1 MMFSVFSA
9 EAAGAAIASAID
21 DRTKTE
27 RNIGTPLVVL
37 PGIHPDVQATLTA
50 GGGLCGTPW
59 LRPAFAYAALV
70 ANRVRIS
77 IGSESSELPLV
88 DGVVERFSL
97 ARGLEPADAERL
109 GKVVHG
115 LAAWII
121 ERAYPDDPTGELV
134 VQLEL
139 AEGAVRCTIE
149 DWGEPITAFGG
160 GLDSIP
166 SELAGI
172 EAMTHDLRL
181 VNLGREGK
189 RLSAAVEA
197 SGVTPEEHVALAQF
211 ARESGESE
219 ATADQVE
226 VRNTELNDVEAVS
239 RLLYTNYGLG
249 YGHPNFYRPRWV
261 EAEIEAGRLHS
272 TVAVLAGEI
281 VGHHALLLEKSGQ
294 AGETGV
300 AVVHP
305 AYRGLGIFNRLF
317 EHTIERAR
325 AAKVEA
331 VYARAVTAHP
341 FSQRA
346 EHSRGY
352 RESAL
357 MLGSV
362 PKGKDE
368 SGNPTPRAASLLTFL
383 PLDRSPRPV
392 SFPERYAEPLRAAY
406 ANLELETVE
415 PQRER
420 ALEQLGERRSAQIE
434 RDEQR
439 VSSVITVSR
448 WGEEGRAQMVDAVR
462 SAVHHHD
469 DVSYCDLDLET
480 LSSGELDEAI
490 QQLREFDYFYCGL
503 ALCAAAGHDH
513 LRMQA
518 LMSDDVELE
527 AIVLDSEYA
536 QGLRETIFA
545 DRAPASPL

>member
-1 MMFSVFSA
+1 M
-9 EAAGAAIASAID
+9 
-21 DRTKTE
+21 
-27 RNIGTPLVVL
+27 
-37 PGIHPDVQATLTA
+37 
-50 GGGLCGTPW
+50 
-59 LRPAFAYAALV
+59 

-77 IGSESSELPLV
+77 IGSETSELVLV
-88 DGVVERFSL
+88 DVVVERFSL
-97 ARGLEPADAERL
+97 ARGLETADAERL

-149 DWGEPITAFGG
+149 DWGEPIAAFGG
-160 GLDSIP
+160 GLDGTP
-166 SELAGI
+166 PELAEI
-172 EAMTHDLRL
+172 ESMTHDLRL
-181 VNLGREGK
+181 VNLGRDGK
-189 RLSAAVEA
+189 RLSAAVDA
-197 SGVTPEEHVALAQF
+197 VGVVPEEHVAFAQF
-211 ARESGESE
+211 ARETGEGE

-226 VRNTELNDVEAVS
+226 IHNTTLAEVEAVS

-249 YGHPNFYRPRWV
+249 YGHPDFYRPRWV

-281 VGHHALLLEKSGQ
+281 VGHHALLLEKSGE

-325 AAKVEA
+325 AAEVEA

-341 FSQRA
+341 YSQRA

-362 PKGKDE
+362 PQGKDE
-368 SGNPTPRAASLLTFL
+368 SGEPTKRAASLLTFL

-415 PQRER
+415 PQEER
-420 ALEQLGERRSAQIE
+420 ALEELDERPSAQIE
-434 RDEQR
+434 RDKQR
-439 VSSVITVSR
+439 CSSLITVSR
-448 WGEEGRAQMVDAVR
+448 WGDEGRSQMIDAVR

-469 DVSYCDLDLET
+469 DVAYCDLDLEALT
-480 LSSGELDEAI
+480 ADQLDEAI
-490 QQLREFDYFYCGL
+490 EQLREFDFFYCGL

-545 DRAPASPL
+545 DRAPVSPL

>member
-1 MMFSVFSA
+1 MLSVVSA
-9 EAAGAAIASAID
+9 DAAGAAIAITSA

-37 PGIHPDVQATLTA
+37 PGFHPDLHATITA
-50 GGGLCGTPW
+50 GGGLCGITRFEPD
-59 LRPAFAYAALV
+59 FAYAALV

-77 IGSESSELPLV
+77 IGSESSELDLV
-88 DGVVERFSL
+88 EGVVERFSL
-97 ARGLEPADAERL
+97 ARNLQPADAERL
-109 GKVVHG
+109 GQVVRG

-513 LRMQA
+513 LRMQS

-527 AIVLDSEYA
+527 AIVLDSDYA
-536 QGLRETIFA
+536 KGLRETIFA
-545 DRAPASPL
+545 DRAPVSAV

>member
-1 MMFSVFSA
+1 M
-9 EAAGAAIASAID
+9 
-21 DRTKTE
+21 
-27 RNIGTPLVVL
+27 
-37 PGIHPDVQATLTA
+37 
-50 GGGLCGTPW
+50 
-59 LRPAFAYAALV
+59 

-77 IGSESSELPLV
+77 IGSENSELTLV

-97 ARGLEPADAERL
+97 ARSLEPADAERL
-109 GKVVHG
+109 AKVVHG

-139 AEGAVRCTIE
+139 AEGSVRCTIE
-149 DWGEPITAFGG
+149 DWGEPVAAFGG
-160 GLDSIP
+160 GLDGTP
-166 SELAGI
+166 PELAEI
-172 EAMTHDLRL
+172 EALTHDLRL
-181 VNLGREGK
+181 LNLGRDGK

-197 SGVTPEEHVALAQF
+197 NGVVPEELVAFAQF
-211 ARESGESE
+211 ARETGESD

-226 VRNTELNDVEAVS
+226 IRNTELADVEAVS

-249 YGHPNFYRPRWV
+249 YGHPDFYRPRWV

-272 TVAVLAGEI
+272 SVAVLAGEV
-281 VGHHALLLEKSGQ
+281 VGHHALVLEKSGE
-294 AGETGV
+294 AGETGI

-317 EHTIERAR
+317 ERTIERAR
-325 AAKVEA
+325 EAEVEA

-341 FSQRA
+341 YSQRA

-362 PKGKDE
+362 PKGKDD
-368 SGNPTPRAASLLTFL
+368 GGKPTPRAASLLTFL

-406 ANLELETVE
+406 TNLDLEAVK
-415 PQRER
+415 PDRER
-420 ALEQLGERRSAQIE
+420 ALEELGDRPSAQIE

-439 VSSVITVSR
+439 VSSLITVSR
-448 WGEEGRAQMVDAVR
+448 WGEEGRAQMIDAVR

-469 DVSYCDLDLET
+469 DVAYCDLDLET
-480 LSSGELDEAI
+480 LSAAELDEAVE
-490 QQLREFDYFYCGL
+490 QLREFDFFYCGL
-503 ALCAAAGHDH
+503 ALCAAASHDH

-527 AIVLDSEYA
+527 AIVLDSDYA

-545 DRAPASPL
+545 DRAPVSPV

>member
-1 MMFSVFSA
+1 M
-9 EAAGAAIASAID
+9 
-21 DRTKTE
+21 
-27 RNIGTPLVVL
+27 
-37 PGIHPDVQATLTA
+37 
-50 GGGLCGTPW
+50 
-59 LRPAFAYAALV
+59 

-77 IGSESSELPLV
+77 IGSETSELVLV

-115 LAAWII
+115 LAAWVI
-121 ERAYPDDPTGELV
+121 ERAYPGDPTGELV

-149 DWGEPITAFGG
+149 DWGEPIAAFGG
-160 GLDSIP
+160 GLDRMP
-166 SELAGI
+166 PELAEI
-172 EAMTHDLRL
+172 EALTHDLRL

-189 RLSAAVEA
+189 RLSAAIEA
-197 SGVTPEEHVALAQF
+197 EGVVPEELVAFAQF

-226 VRNTELNDVEAVS
+226 IHDTKLSDVEAVS

-249 YGHPNFYRPRWV
+249 YGHPNFYQPRWV

-272 TVAVLAGEI
+272 TVAVLAGEV
-281 VGHHALLLEKSGQ
+281 VGHHALLLEKSDE

-325 AAKVEA
+325 AVEVEA

-341 FSQRA
+341 YSQRA

-352 RESAL
+352 RETAL

-362 PKGKDE
+362 PQGKDD
-368 SGNPTPRAASLLTFL
+368 SGQPTPRAASLLTFL
-383 PLDRSPRPV
+383 PLEREPRAV
-392 SFPERYAEPLRAAY
+392 SFPERYAGPLEAAY
-406 ANLELETVE
+406 TNLELETVE
-415 PQRER
+415 ADRER
-420 ALEQLGERRSAQIE
+420 ALGELDDRPAAKIE

-439 VSSVITVSR
+439 RSSLITVSR
-448 WGEEGRAQMVDAVR
+448 WGEEGRAGMVDAVR

-469 DVSYCDLDLET
+469 DVVYCDLDLET
-480 LSSGELDEAI
+480 LSSADLDEAI
-490 QQLREFDYFYCGL
+490 QQLREFDFFYCGL
-503 ALCAAAGHDH
+503 ALCASAGHDH
-513 LRMQA
+513 LRLQA
-518 LMSDDVELE
+518 LMSDDIQLDG
-527 AIVLDSEYA
+527 IVLDSDYA
-536 QGLRETIFA
+536 QQLRETIFA
-545 DRAPASPL
+545 DRAPSSRV

>member
-1 MMFSVFSA
+1 MLRACSA
-9 EAAGAAIASAID
+9 EAAGAAIAIAID
-21 DRTKTE
+21 DKTKTE
-27 RNIGTPLVVL
+27 RNIDTPLVVL
-37 PGIHPDVQATLTA
+37 PGLHPDVREIITSEA
-50 GGGLCGTPW
+50 GLCVTSRFR
-59 LRPAFAYAALV
+59 LLFAYSAQV

-77 IGSESSELPLV
+77 IGSETSELVLV

-97 ARGLEPADAERL
+97 ARGLETADAERL

-121 ERAYPDDPTGELV
+121 ERAYPGDPTGELV

-139 AEGAVRCTIE
+139 AEGSVRCTIE

-160 GLDSIP
+160 GLDGTP
-166 SELAGI
+166 PELAEI
-172 EAMTHDLRL
+172 EAITHDLRL

-197 SGVTPEEHVALAQF
+197 KGVVPEELVAFAQF

-226 VRNTELNDVEAVS
+226 IHDTKLSDVEAVS

-249 YGHPNFYRPRWV
+249 YGHPNFYQPRWV

-272 TVAVLAGEI
+272 TVAVLAGEV
-281 VGHHALLLEKSGQ
+281 VGHHALVLEKSGE
-294 AGETGV
+294 AGETGI

-317 EHTIERAR
+317 ERTIERAR
-325 AAKVEA
+325 VAKVEA

-341 FSQRA
+341 YSQRA

-362 PKGKDE
+362 PQGKDE
-368 SGNPTPRAASLLTFL
+368 SGQPTPRAASLLTFL
-383 PLDRSPRPV
+383 PLDLSPRPV
-392 SFPERYAEPLRAAY
+392 SFPERYGEPLRAAY
-406 ANLELETVE
+406 ATLELETVAPE
-415 PQRER
+415 PEQ
-420 ALEQLGERRSAQIE
+420 ALEQLGDRPSAAIE

-439 VSSVITVSR
+439 RSSVITVSR
-448 WGEEGRAQMVDAVR
+448 WGEEGRSQMVDAVR

-469 DVSYCDLDLET
+469 DVAYCDLDLET
-480 LSSGELDEAI
+480 LTAEELDEAI
-490 QQLREFDYFYCGL
+490 DQLREFDFFYCGL
-503 ALCAAAGHDH
+503 ALCASAGHDH
-513 LRMQA
+513 LRMQS

-527 AIVLDSEYA
+527 AIVLDSDYA
-536 QGLRETIFA
+536 QGLRETVFA
-545 DRAPASPL
+545 DRAPASPA

>member
-1 MMFSVFSA
+1 MLRACSA
-9 EAAGAAIASAID
+9 EAAGAAIAIAID
-21 DRTKTE
+21 DKTKTE
-27 RNIGTPLVVL
+27 RNIDTPLAVL
-37 PGIHPDVQATLTA
+37 PGIHPDVREIITSEA
-50 GGGLCGTPW
+50 GLCVTSRFR
-59 LRPAFAYAALV
+59 LLFAYSAQV

-77 IGSESSELPLV
+77 IGSETSELVLV

-97 ARGLEPADAERL
+97 ARGLEPSDAERL
-109 GKVVHG
+109 GQVVHK
-115 LAAWII
+115 LAQWLI
-121 ERAYPDDPTGELV
+121 ERAYPGDPTGELV

-139 AEGAVRCTIE
+139 AEGSVRCTIE

-160 GLDSIP
+160 GLDGTP
-166 SELAGI
+166 PELAEL
-172 EAMTHDLRL
+172 EAITHDLRL

-197 SGVTPEEHVALAQF
+197 KGVVPEELVAFAQF

-226 VRNTELNDVEAVS
+226 IHDTKLSDVEAVS

-249 YGHPNFYRPRWV
+249 YGHPNFYQPRWV

-272 TVAVLAGEI
+272 TVAVLAGEV
-281 VGHHALLLEKSGQ
+281 VGHHALVLEKSGE
-294 AGETGV
+294 AGETGI

-317 EHTIERAR
+317 ERTIERAR
-325 AAKVEA
+325 AAEVEA

-341 FSQRA
+341 YSQRA

-362 PKGKDE
+362 PQGKDE
-368 SGNPTPRAASLLTFL
+368 SGQPTPRAASLLTFL
-383 PLDRSPRPV
+383 PLDLSPRPV
-392 SFPERYAEPLRAAY
+392 SFPERYGEPLRAAY
-406 ANLELETVE
+406 SNLELETVAPE
-415 PQRER
+415 LEQ
-420 ALEQLGERRSAQIE
+420 ALEQLGERPSAAIE

-439 VSSVITVSR
+439 RSSVITVSR
-448 WGEEGRAQMVDAVR
+448 WGDEGRSQMIDAVR

-469 DVSYCDLDLET
+469 DVAYCDLDLET
-480 LSSGELDEAI
+480 LTAEELDEAI
-490 QQLREFDYFYCGL
+490 DQLREFDFFYCGL
-503 ALCAAAGHDH
+503 ALCSSAGHDH
-513 LRMQA
+513 LRMQS

-527 AIVLDSEYA
+527 AIVLDSDYA

-545 DRAPASPL
+545 DRAPASPV

>member
-1 MMFSVFSA
+1 MLSVVSA
-9 EAAGAAIASAID
+9 DAAGAATAITSA

-27 RNIGTPLVVL
+27 RNIGTPIVVL
-37 PGIHPDVQATLTA
+37 PGFHPDLHATITA
-50 GGGLCGTPW
+50 GGGLCGITRFEPD
-59 LRPAFAYAALV
+59 FAYAALV

-77 IGSESSELPLV
+77 IGSESSELVLV
-88 DGVVERFSL
+88 EGVVERFSL
-97 ARGLEPADAERL
+97 ARNLQPADAERL
-109 GKVVHG
+109 GQVVRG

-513 LRMQA
+513 LRMQS

-527 AIVLDSEYA
+527 AIVLDSDYA
-536 QGLRETIFA
+536 KGLRETIFA
-545 DRAPASPL
+545 DRAPVSAV

>member
-1 MMFSVFSA
+1 MFSVFSA
-9 EAAGAAIASAID
+9 EAAGAAIAIAID

-27 RNIGTPLVVL
+27 RNICTPLVIL
-37 PGIHPDVQATLTA
+37 PGFHPDVHATITA
-50 GGGLCGTPW
+50 GGGLCGITRFEPD
-59 LRPAFAYAALV
+59 LAYAALV

-77 IGSESSELPLV
+77 IGSETSELVLV
-88 DGVVERFSL
+88 DGVVERFAL
-97 ARGLEPADAERL
+97 ARGLETADAERL

-249 YGHPNFYRPRWV
+249 YGHPNFYQPRWV

-272 TVAVLAGEI
+272 TVAVLAGEV
-281 VGHHALLLEKSGQ
+281 VGHHALVLEKSGE
-294 AGETGV
+294 AGETGI

-317 EHTIERAR
+317 ERTIERAR
-325 AAKVEA
+325 EAKVEA

-341 FSQRA
+341 YSQRA

-362 PKGKDE
+362 PQGKDE
-368 SGNPTPRAASLLTFL
+368 SGQPTPRAASLLTFL
-383 PLDRSPRPV
+383 PLDLSPRPV
-392 SFPERYAEPLRAAY
+392 SFPERYGEPLRAAY
-406 ANLELETVE
+406 ANLELETVAPE
-415 PQRER
+415 PEQ
-420 ALEQLGERRSAQIE
+420 ALEQLGDRPSAAIE

-439 VSSVITVSR
+439 RSSVITVSR
-448 WGEEGRAQMVDAVR
+448 WGDEGRSQMVDAVR

-480 LSSGELDEAI
+480 LSSDELDEAV

-513 LRMQA
+513 LRMQS
-518 LMSDDVELE
+518 LMSDEVELE
-527 AIVLDSEYA
+527 AIVLDSDYA
-536 QGLRETIFA
+536 QRLRETIFA

>member
-1 MMFSVFSA
+1 M
-9 EAAGAAIASAID
+9 
-21 DRTKTE
+21 
-27 RNIGTPLVVL
+27 
-37 PGIHPDVQATLTA
+37 
-50 GGGLCGTPW
+50 
-59 LRPAFAYAALV
+59 

-77 IGSESSELPLV
+77 IGSETSELVLV
-88 DGVVERFSL
+88 DGVVERFAL
-97 ARGLEPADAERL
+97 VRGLETADAERL
-109 GKVVHG
+109 GQVVRG

-513 LRMQA
+513 LRMQS

>member
-1 MMFSVFSA
+1 MLSVVSA
-9 EAAGAAIASAID
+9 DAAGAATAITSA

-27 RNIGTPLVVL
+27 RNIGTPIVVL
-37 PGIHPDVQATLTA
+37 PGFHPDLHATITA
-50 GGGLCGTPW
+50 GGGLCGITRFEPD
-59 LRPAFAYAALV
+59 FAYAALV

-77 IGSESSELPLV
+77 IGSESSELDLV
-88 DGVVERFSL
+88 EGVVERFSL
-97 ARGLEPADAERL
+97 ARNLQPADAERL
-109 GKVVHG
+109 GQVVRG

-513 LRMQA
+513 LRMQS

-527 AIVLDSEYA
+527 AIVLDSDYA
-536 QGLRETIFA
+536 KGLRETIFA
-545 DRAPASPL
+545 DRAPVSAV

>member
-1 MMFSVFSA
+1 M
-9 EAAGAAIASAID
+9 
-21 DRTKTE
+21 
-27 RNIGTPLVVL
+27 
-37 PGIHPDVQATLTA
+37 
-50 GGGLCGTPW
+50 
-59 LRPAFAYAALV
+59 

-77 IGSESSELPLV
+77 IGSEASELALV
-88 DGVVERFSL
+88 NAVVERFSL
-97 ARGLEPADAERL
+97 ARGLETADAERL

-121 ERAYPDDPTGELV
+121 ERAYPGDPTGELV

-139 AEGAVRCTIE
+139 AEGSVRCTIE

-160 GLDSIP
+160 GLDGTP
-166 SELAGI
+166 PELAEI
-172 EAMTHDLRL
+172 EAITHDLRL

-197 SGVTPEEHVALAQF
+197 KGVVPEELVAFAQF

-226 VRNTELNDVEAVS
+226 IHDTKLSDVEAVS

-249 YGHPNFYRPRWV
+249 YGHPNFYQPRWV

-272 TVAVLAGEI
+272 TVAVLAGEV
-281 VGHHALLLEKSGQ
+281 VGHHALVLEKSGE
-294 AGETGV
+294 AGETGI

-317 EHTIERAR
+317 ERTIERAR
-325 AAKVEA
+325 VAKVEA

-341 FSQRA
+341 YSQRA

-362 PKGKDE
+362 PQGKDE
-368 SGNPTPRAASLLTFL
+368 SGQPTPRAASLLTFL
-383 PLDRSPRPV
+383 PLDLSPRPV
-392 SFPERYAEPLRAAY
+392 SFPERYGEPLRAAY
-406 ANLELETVE
+406 ANLELETVAPE
-415 PQRER
+415 REQ
-420 ALEQLGERRSAQIE
+420 ALEQLGDRPSAAIE

-439 VSSVITVSR
+439 RSSVITVSR
-448 WGEEGRAQMVDAVR
+448 WGEEGRSQMVDAVR

-469 DVSYCDLDLET
+469 DVAYCDLDLET
-480 LSSGELDEAI
+480 LTAEELDEAI
-490 QQLREFDYFYCGL
+490 DQLREFDFFYCGL
-503 ALCAAAGHDH
+503 ALCASAGHDH
-513 LRMQA
+513 LRMQS

-527 AIVLDSEYA
+527 AIVLDSDYA
-536 QGLRETIFA
+536 QGLRETVFA
-545 DRAPASPL
+545 DRAPASPA